1 MFADP
6 GQGTSAWQSGI
17 TIVFSLM
24 ARLCTRSFLFN
35 MHSPRLFNLVVTFW
49 SILERLQ
56 RQQQDFPSSELI
68 KAIVCAFCMQQ
79 KGKLTQ
85 GSSSPE
91 RKSKES

>member
-68 KAIVCAFCMQQ
+68 KAIVCAVLYAT
-79 KGKLTQ
+79 K
-85 GSSSPE
+85 
-91 RKSKES
+91 RKTDTGELITGEEE